1 MGPCLLQTKTI
12 VKDVDDGLAFKE
24 QPGKNFRID
33 G

>member
-1 MGPCLLQTKTI
+1 MLIANKKTI